1 MSFRRR
7 LSRFHFLFVALSLA
21 LVFVAA
27 PGSLQAKDEW
37 DGVERVVAIGD
48 VHGDYDQFVRLLRS
62 AQLIDAK
69 DRWTG
74 GKTHLVQTGDV
85 PDRGPGTRR
94 ILDLLMRLEREARKA
109 GGYVHPLIGNHEAM
123 NMYGDL
129 RYVVAG
135 EYESFKTPRS
145 EELRQLLY
153 EQHVET
159 LKKTPPESG
168 LPVFD
173 EAYRRKWEAERPLGF
188 VEHRLAFAPDGK
200 YGKWI
205 RSQNAV
211 IRINDSLFMHGGLG
225 PAYAALSVAQIN
237 QQVQTELKDFSKL
250 PQGMVMDPQGPL
262 WYRGLAQ
269 DEEAGLRDHLEQVL
283 GRLGAKRI
291 VLGHTPQPGAVL
303 SRFGGKVLLID
314 VGLSAAYGGNLA
326 CLVIEKGQ
334 LYALHRGE
342 KLPLPSDA
350 AGDEYLAYLRRAAS
364 LDPAPSRLLGVI
376 TALEQGLKPVSQTVE

>member
-1 MSFRRR
+1 MSFRRQ
-7 LSRFHFLFVALSLA
+7 LSRFNFLLAALALAFVAI
-21 LVFVAA
+21 

-37 DGVERVVAIGD
+37 DGVERIVAIGD

-69 DRWTG
+69 DRWSG

-85 PDRGPGTRR
+85 PDRGPDTRR

-129 RYVVAG
+129 RYIVAG
-135 EYESFKTPRS
+135 EYESFKTSRS
-145 EELRQLLY
+145 EELRRLYY

-159 LKKTPPESG
+159 LKRAPPESG
-168 LPVFD
+168 LPEFD
-173 EAYRRKWEAERPLGF
+173 EAYRKKWEAERPLGF
-188 VEHRLAFAPDGK
+188 VEHRMAFAPDGK

-225 PAYAALSVAQIN
+225 PAYAALTVAQIN

-250 PQGMVMDPQGPL
+250 PQGMVRDPQGPL

-269 DEEAGLRDHLEQVL
+269 DEEATLGDHLEQVL
-283 GRLGAKRI
+283 GRLNAKRI
-291 VLGHTPQPGAVL
+291 VLGHTPQPGAVM
-303 SRFGGKVLLID
+303 SRFGGRVLLID

-326 CLVIEKGQ
+326 CLVVEQGQ

-350 AGDEYLAYLRRAAS
+350 TGDEYLAYLRRAAS
-364 LDPAPSRLLGVI
+364 LDPAPSRLTGVI
-376 TALEQGLKPVSQTVE
+376 AALQQGLKPVSQTVE

>member
-7 LSRFHFLFVALSLA
+7 LPRFHFLFVALSLA
-21 LVFVAA
+21 LAFVAV

-37 DGVERVVAIGD
+37 DGVERIVAIGD

-69 DRWTG
+69 DRWVG
-74 GKTHLVQTGDV
+74 GKAHLVQTGDV
-85 PDRGPGTRR
+85 PDRGPDTRR

-135 EYESFKTPRS
+135 EYEAFKTPRS
-145 EELRQLLY
+145 EELRQLFY

-173 EAYRRKWEAERPLGF
+173 EAYRKKWEAERPLGF

-211 IRINDSLFMHGGLG
+211 IRINDSLFVHGGLG
-225 PAYAALSVAQIN
+225 PAYGALSVAQIN

-269 DEEAGLRDHLEQVL
+269 DEEATLGDHLEQVL
-283 GRLGAKRI
+283 GRLNAKRI
-291 VLGHTPQPGAVL
+291 VLGHTPQPGAVM
-303 SRFGGKVLLID
+303 SRYSGKVLLID

-342 KLPLPSDA
+342 KLLLPSDA

-364 LDPAPSRLLGVI
+364 LDPAPSRLTGVI
-376 TALEQGLKPVSQTVE
+376 AALQQGVKPVSQTVE

>member
-1 MSFRRR
+1 M
-7 LSRFHFLFVALSLA
+7 FVAG
-21 LVFVAA
+21 
-27 PGSLQAKDEW
+27 PGTLQAKDEW
-37 DGVERVVAIGD
+37 DGVERIVAIGD
-48 VHGDYDQFVRLLRS
+48 VHGDYDQFVRVLRS

-69 DRWTG
+69 DRWSG
-74 GKTHLVQTGDV
+74 GKAHLVQTGDV
-85 PDRGPGTRR
+85 PDRGPDTRR

-135 EYESFKTPRS
+135 EYEAFKTPRS
-145 EELRQLLY
+145 EELRRLYY

-168 LPVFD
+168 LPEFD
-173 EAYRRKWEAERPLGF
+173 EAYRKKWEAERPLGF

-211 IRINDSLFMHGGLG
+211 IRINDSLFMHGGID
-225 PAYAALSVAQIN
+225 PAYAALSVADIN
-237 QQVQTELKDFSKL
+237 RQVQTELKDFSKL
-250 PQGMVMDPQGPL
+250 PQGMVMNPQGPL

-269 DEEAGLRDHLEQVL
+269 DEEAGLAAHLEQVL

-326 CLVIEKGQ
+326 CLAIEKGK

-350 AGDEYLAYLRRAAS
+350 AGDEYLAYLKRAAS
-364 LDPAPSRLLGVI
+364 LDPAPSRLTSVI
-376 TALEQGLKPVSQTVE
+376 AALQQGLKPVSQTVE

>member
-1 MSFRRR
+1 MRFEGR
-7 LSRFHFLFVALSLA
+7 LSRFHLLLAFLA
-21 LVFVAA
+21 LLLGIVTA
-27 PGSLQAKDEW
+27 PGSLRAEEEW
-37 DGVERVVAIGD
+37 DGVERIVAIGD
-48 VHGDYDQFVRLLRS
+48 IHGDYDQFVRLLRA

-69 DRWTG
+69 DRWAG

-85 PDRGPGTRR
+85 PDRGPDTRR

-109 GGYVHPLIGNHEAM
+109 GGYVHALIGNHEAM

-135 EYESFKTPRS
+135 EYESFKTSRS

-159 LKKTPPESG
+159 LKQKPPESG
-168 LPVFD
+168 LPAFD
-173 EAYRRKWEAERPLGF
+173 EAYRKKWEAERPLGF
-188 VEHRLAFAPDGK
+188 VEHRMAFAPDGK

-205 RSQNAV
+205 RSHNAV
-211 IRINDSLFMHGGLG
+211 IRINDSLFLHGGLG
-225 PAYAALSVAQIN
+225 PAYASLSVAQIN
-237 QQVQTELKDFSKL
+237 QQVQTELRDFSKL
-250 PQGMVMDPQGPL
+250 PEGMVMSPEGPL

-269 DEEAGLRDHLEQVL
+269 GDEAALADHLEQTL

-291 VLGHTPQPGAVL
+291 VLGHTPQPGAVM

-314 VGLSAAYGGNLA
+314 VGLAAAYGGNLS
-326 CLVIEKGQ
+326 CLMIEKGQ
-334 LYALHRGE
+334 AYALHRGE

-350 AGDEYLAYLRRAAS
+350 AGDEYLAYLKQAAS
-364 LDPAPSRLLGVI
+364 LDPAPSRLAGVI
-376 TALEQGLKPVSQTVE
+376 TALQQGVKPVSAAVE

>member
-1 MSFRRR
+1 MRLQRRF
-7 LSRFHFLFVALSLA
+7 SRFHFLLAFLSLVLG
-21 LVFVAA
+21 LVTA
-27 PGSLQAKDEW
+27 PGSLRGEDQW
-37 DGVERVVAIGD
+37 DGVERIVAIGD

-69 DRWTG
+69 DRWAG

-85 PDRGPGTRR
+85 PDRGPETRR

-109 GGYVHPLIGNHEAM
+109 GGYVHALIGNHEAM
-123 NMYGDL
+123 NIYGDL

-159 LKKTPPESG
+159 LKKNPPESG
-168 LPVFD
+168 VPVFD
-173 EAYRRKWEAERPLGF
+173 EAYRKKWEAERPLGF
-188 VEHRLAFAPDGK
+188 VEHRVAFAPDGK

-205 RSQNAV
+205 RSHNAV

-237 QQVQTELKDFSKL
+237 QQVQTELKDFTNL
-250 PQGMVMDPQGPL
+250 PQSMVMDPQGPL

-269 DEEAGLRDHLEQVL
+269 GDEAGLRDHLEQTL

-314 VGLSAAYGGNLA
+314 VGLGAAYGGNLA

-334 LYALHRGE
+334 TYALHRGE

-350 AGDEYLAYLRRAAS
+350 ASDEYVAYLKQAAS
-364 LDPAPSRLLGVI
+364 LDPAPSRLTGVI
-376 TALEQGLKPVSQTVE
+376 AALQQGVKPVSATVE

>member
-1 MSFRRR
+1 MRFQGRF
-7 LSRFHFLFVALSLA
+7 SRFHFLLAFVSLA
-21 LVFVAA
+21 LGLVGA
-27 PGSLQAKDEW
+27 PGSLQAEDQW
-37 DGVERVVAIGD
+37 DGVERIVAIGD
-48 VHGDYDQFVRLLRS
+48 VHGDYNQFARLLRS

-85 PDRGPGTRR
+85 PDRGPDTRR

-109 GGYVHPLIGNHEAM
+109 GGYVHALIGNHEAM

-129 RYVVAG
+129 RYVIAG
-135 EYESFKTPRS
+135 EYESFKTSRS
-145 EELRQLLY
+145 EELRQRFY

-159 LKKTPPESG
+159 LKQNPPESG

-173 EAYRRKWEAERPLGF
+173 EAYRRKWEAERPLGY

-205 RSQNAV
+205 RSHNAI

-225 PAYAALSVAQIN
+225 PAYAGLSVAAIN
-237 QQVQTELKDFSKL
+237 QQVQTELTDFSKL

-269 DEEAGLRDHLEQVL
+269 GEEAGLADHLEQVL

-303 SRFGGKVLLID
+303 SRFGGRVLLID
-314 VGLSAAYGGNLA
+314 VGLGAAYGGNLA

-334 LYALHRGE
+334 TYALHRGE

-350 AGDEYLAYLRRAAS
+350 AGDEYLAYLKRAAS
-364 LDPAPSRLLGVI
+364 LDPAPSRLTAVI
-376 TALEQGLKPVSQTVE
+376 TAVQHGMQPVSETVE